1 MADTLGYPPLRP
13 TEPDEE
19 DAGKEPP
26 DNHLYRLLAL
36 AYLAGVVVLIA
47 LFWLM
52 LILLARAS
60 S

>member
-1 MADTLGYPPLRP
+1 MADTLGYPPQRP
-13 TEPDEE
+13 TAPDEE
-19 DAGKEPP
+19 KEPP
-26 DNHLYRLLAL
+26 DNRLYRLLAL
-36 AYLAGVVVLIA
+36 GFLAGVVVIIM